1 MAAML
6 RPLQSLALLD
16 SADAIVGLPIGA
28 ALLIL
33 GVVACA
39 FLALILWRLRLVTE
53 RLEAVEALEALSED
67 LERIVEVSEGLDLGR
82 LEHLLGELRD
92 SQKRLNERI
101 LSLAEERGRS
111 GESAVDPA
119 QAVPLAER
127 ITNRLL
133 AMGYEGIQLLPPP
146 EGLADGALEAD
157 VLVEA
162 RRGGAFCKGRV
173 RVRDGVIAE
182 VDLRTAHS
190 MFP

>member
-1 MAAML
+1 MANPPSPVAAL
-6 RPLQSLALLD
+6 DPASPIAGVPLE
-16 SADAIVGLPIGA
+16 A

-33 GVVACA
+33 GIVACA
-39 FLALILWRLRLVTE
+39 LLAVILWRLRLVGE
-53 RLEAVEALEALSED
+53 RLEALEALDPLGED
-67 LERIVEVSEGLDLGR
+67 LERLAETAESLDLGR
-82 LEHLLGELRD
+82 LEHLVSELRD
-92 SQKRLNERI
+92 SQKRLNDR
-101 LSLAEERGRS
+101 LALMAEERGRS
-111 GESAVDPA
+111 GDAAAAPA
-119 QAVPLAER
+119 QPVPLGER

-133 AMGYEGIQLLPPP
+133 AMDYEGIQLLPGP
-146 EGLADGALEAD
+146 EGLAEDAAEAD